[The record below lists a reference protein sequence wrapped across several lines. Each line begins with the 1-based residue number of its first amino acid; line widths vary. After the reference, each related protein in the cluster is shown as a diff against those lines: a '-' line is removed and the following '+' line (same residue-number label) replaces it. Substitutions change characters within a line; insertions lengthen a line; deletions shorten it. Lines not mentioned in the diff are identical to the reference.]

1 MVRLLIGM
9 MAGYILGT
17 KAGRARYE
25 QLAKAARAVSSNPAT
40 RLLISAGRQRLSDQL
55 STRPKLEPMNVVDER
70 TTVLVPHDQLR
81 R

>member
-1 MVRLLIGM
+1 MIRLFIGLA
-9 MAGYILGT
+9 AGYVLGT

-25 QLAKAARAVSSNPAT
+25 QIAKAARAVAGNPVAQMLVT
-40 RLLISAGRQRLSDQL
+40 AGRQRLSDQL
-55 STRPKLEPMNVVDER
+55 DTRPKLEPLVPVDER